1 MGVGHRGKASTE
13 KKRRPAI
20 LFVRSVALA
29 SVLTLVGVAA
39 AAPANTKRAE
49 PLKPIRTMRVVVV
62 TDSRTGCEPGCA
74 QWIAAHG
81 EITND
86 TPAQFQRV
94 FKALGQKKLPVFISS
109 PGGSV
114 PAALTIGR
122 EIRKRGLDVAVE
134 RTIFQKCELTAADS
148 HVCDL
153 RALKD
158 GDKGRPEPIGAQCAS
173 ACVFILAAGTER
185 LVPVY
190 GFVGVH
196 QHHAFL
202 TMQKVL
208 RTYQVQ
214 RKVENWRVVEQRKL
228 IAEKQL
234 PSTTVE
240 KDPDYAPVRAY
251 FTDMGINTTAIMP
264 LLLSASHNDIH
275 RMTPDERRA
284 TRLVTRVAA
293 GDALWPTAPRATEA
307 KLDAAQAAAS
317 PPDAAAVS
325 QVVADLMLLYP
336 PGGDTVDIFIRV
348 RALDVSLPTMQYT
361 ADLAFA
367 RGWKLIAR
375 STGDGAADPL
385 YAALANQQFCMLH
398 RAGDLSI
405 KVSIESAARPGRHI
419 QMAADMAKAPGA
431 AEFAAKHCSK

>member
-1 MGVGHRGKASTE
+1 M
-13 KKRRPAI
+13 
-20 LFVRSVALA
+20 
-29 SVLTLVGVAA
+29 
-39 AAPANTKRAE
+39 
-49 PLKPIRTMRVVVV
+49 
-62 TDSRTGCEPGCA
+62 
-74 QWIAAHG
+74 
-81 EITND
+81 
-86 TPAQFQRV
+86 
-94 FKALGQKKLPVFISS
+94 
-109 PGGSV
+109 
-114 PAALTIGR
+114 
-122 EIRKRGLDVAVE
+122 
-134 RTIFQKCELTAADS
+134 
-148 HVCDL
+148 
-153 RALKD
+153 
-158 GDKGRPEPIGAQCAS
+158 
-173 ACVFILAAGTER
+173 
-185 LVPVY
+185 PVY

-234 PSTTVE
+234 SSTTVE

-284 TRLVTRVAA
+284 TRLVTRAAA
-293 GDALWPTAPRATEA
+293 GDVLWPTAPRTTEA
-307 KLDAAQAAAS
+307 KLDTEQAAAS
-317 PPDAAAVS
+317 SPDAAAVS

-367 RGWKLIAR
+367 RGWKLTAR

-385 YAALANQQFCMLH
+385 YAAIANQQFCMLH

-405 KVSIESAARPGRHI
+405 KVSIESPARPGRHI

-431 AEFAAKHCSK
+431 ADFAAKHCSK